1 LGLDVPGH
9 LQQIADEVI
18 EMERREFITLLGA
31 ATAAWPLAVRSQP
44 LPVRPLIG
52 VLSPVSLAD
61 ARPLIGAFRSAL
73 RDFGHVEGR
82 NVTIAVRYGEG
93 APERMGPLAG
103 ELVALNPD
111 VLVVGAQ
118 PGISALLSATQ
129 TIPIVALTLQDP
141 VKTGLA
147 QSIARPGG
155 NITGMWT
162 LGGDALVGKGLDF
175 LKLAV
180 PGLTRVG
187 APLNPDDPTDVAQIS
202 QLPAAARALG
212 VTIEL
217 IEVRDLS
224 NLDALAEEVMR
235 ANVQGLFVG
244 QTPFYLSHRAD
255 IAALAAR
262 LSLPAVYG
270 WRQFAEAGG
279 LMSYGPNLPDMY
291 RQLARL
297 VDRIL
302 KGAKPADLSIEL
314 PTRYELIVNLKTAKA
329 TGLTISD
336 SFVLLADEVIE

>member
-1 LGLDVPGH
+1 
-9 LQQIADEVI
+9 
-18 EMERREFITLLGA
+18 MRRREFISILGG
-31 ATAAWPLAVRSQP
+31 TAVWPLMARAQP
-44 LPVRPLIG
+44 SPVRPLVG
-52 VLSPVSLAD
+52 VLSPVSSAD
-61 ARPLIGAFRSAL
+61 ARPLIGAFRFAL
-73 RDFGHVEGR
+73 RDLGHVEGR
-82 NVTIAVRYGEG
+82 NVTITLRYGEG

-118 PGISALLSATQ
+118 PGISALLSATR
-129 TIPIVALTLQDP
+129 TIPIVALMLQDP
-141 VKTGLA
+141 VKAGLA

-180 PGLTRVG
+180 PHVTRVG
-187 APLNPDDPTDVAQIS
+187 ALLNPDDPTDVAQIS
-202 QLPAAARALG
+202 QLPAAARAVG
-212 VTIEL
+212 VAVEL
-217 IEVRDLS
+217 IQVRDLS
-224 NLDALAEEVMR
+224 NLDTLAEEVTR

-244 QTPFYLSHRAD
+244 QTPFYLSRRAH
-255 IAALAAR
+255 IGAMAAHLR
-262 LSLPAVYG
+262 LPAVYG

-297 VDRIL
+297 VDRVL

-314 PTRYELIVNLKTAKA
+314 PTRFELIVNLKAAKA